1 MKNFKDKVA
10 VITGAGNGIGQALA
24 LQLAYEGA
32 LTVLADISQ
41 NAVAETAEKIHK
53 LGGRAKA
60 CVVDVSNR
68 DQMESLAAK
77 VMAEE
82 GRIDILINNAGVALS
97 NVTVE
102 KLSYTDMEWLFGIN
116 FWGVVHGT
124 KAFLPHLL
132 KREEAS
138 LVNVSSIY
146 GLAAVAKS
154 AAYCASKF
162 AVRGFTE
169 SLRQELKNTPVRVTV
184 VHPGGVRSSIARN
197 TRAASNGDKIKNPK
211 RAAAHFESIARTI
224 PDQAAARIIDGIRRE
239 APRVLIGGDAKFMD
253 LLARLRPAGYDDFVL
268 EHIVAPSEKS
278 YADSGGQE

>member
-1 MKNFKDKVA
+1 MKTFKSKVA

-24 LQLAYEGA
+24 LQLASQGA

-41 NAVAETAEKIHK
+41 DAVGETAEKIHK
-53 LGGRAKA
+53 LGGEAKA
-60 CVVDVSNR
+60 CVTDVSSR
-68 DQMESLAAK
+68 EQMEALAAK

-82 GRIDILINNAGVALS
+82 GRVDILINNAGVALS

-124 KAFLPHLL
+124 KAFLPHLM

-154 AAYCASKF
+154 ASYCASKF

-184 VHPGGVRSSIARN
+184 VHPGGVRSRIARN
-197 TRAASNGDKIKNPK
+197 TRTASNGDKIHDPK
-211 RAAAHFESIARTI
+211 RAAAHFETIARTT
-224 PDQAAARIIDGIRRE
+224 PEQAAALIIDGIRRE

-268 EHIVAPSEKS
+268 ESIVTPSEKS
-278 YADSGGQE
+278 YADSDGRE